1 MKIGVAREGNMV
13 SEHFGQC
20 QGFVI
25 FTVEDKKII
34 EREEIQNPGHA
45 PGVLP
50 QLMADHNVDVVL
62 AGGMGP
68 KAVDNFCMHGIEVYI
83 GVSGEIDQVASDF
96 IDGTLEQGSNVCH
109 H

>member
-13 SEHFGQC
+13 SAHFGHC
-20 QGFVI
+20 EGFVL
-25 FTVEDKKII
+25 FDVEDGRII
-34 EREEIQNPGHA
+34 AREEIQNPGHA

-50 QLMADHNVDVVL
+50 QLMADNNVDVML

-83 GVSGEIDQVASDF
+83 GVSGEIDQVVRDF
-96 IDGTLEQGSNVCH
+96 LDGNLEQGSNVCH

>member
-1 MKIGVAREGNMV
+1 MKIGVAREGDMV
-13 SEHFGQC
+13 SAHFGQC

-25 FTVEDKKII
+25 FTVEDEKIVA
-34 EREEIQNPGHA
+34 REEIQNPGHA

-50 QLMADHNVDVVL
+50 QLMADNNVDVVL

-83 GVSGEIDQVASDF
+83 GVSGEIDQAVRDF

>member
-1 MKIGVAREGNMV
+1 MKIGVAREGDMV
-13 SEHFGQC
+13 SSHFGQC
-20 QGFVI
+20 QGFVL
-25 FTVEDKKII
+25 FNVEDGQIVAK
-34 EREEIQNPGHA
+34 EEVANPGHA

-83 GVSGEIDQVASDF
+83 GVSGEIEQVVRDF
-96 IDGTLEQGSNVCH
+96 LDGNLEQGSNVCH

>member
-1 MKIGVAREGNMV
+1 MKIGVAREGDMV
-13 SEHFGQC
+13 SSHFGQC

-25 FTVEDKKII
+25 FTVEDGKIVAK
-34 EREEIQNPGHA
+34 EEVSNPGHA

-50 QLMADHNVDVVL
+50 QLMADNDVDVVL

-68 KAVDNFCMHGIEVYI
+68 KAVDNFCMHGIEVFI
-83 GVSGEIDQVASDF
+83 GVAGEIEQVVRDF
-96 IDGTLEQGSNVCH
+96 LDGNLEQGSNVCH